1 MTLTSL
7 PLLLL
12 PLGAT
17 METLLTDLERTIL
30 ETKLAAVTGVATSLA
45 AACCAIALVGIGAR
59 YLSGMQFDLWQF
71 ARPIVIFLLVSN
83 FSTLVLGPIR
93 GIAGV
98 YNVRMAEA
106 VGASTEEFK
115 ALFRERATQMCQ
127 EEFGGG
133 EEDGEELTEDGDGWS
148 ALRFLK
154 RVGSRVTRSFY
165 RINARIN
172 LSSAIVLSGVMFFL
186 LNMLL
191 SVMVIVA
198 NLYLI
203 IMALIGP
210 FTFALSILTSYSS
223 GIKLWIERYIQF
235 TFWQPLLYTFMYIGT
250 QVMILGNQ
258 SVSWGGFWTWCFMCA
273 AIFTI
278 IRQVPGIASLIIES
292 AGTEALARE
301 LSGTGGQLLRKAS
314 SLIR

>member
-1 MTLTSL
+1 MTLTSF
-7 PLLLL
+7 PLLL

-133 EEDGEELTEDGDGWS
+133 EELTEDGDGWS
-148 ALRFLK
+148 ALRFLR

-258 SVSWGGFWTWCFMCA
+258 NVSWGGFWTWCFMCA